1 MPASAAINSNRASLG
16 AGSSDGRADWE
27 KKRRDFDLGKGT
39 KDGWTDR
46 SLLACIPLLL
56 RLLLRPS
63 RRRRQLQKPDRVIAA
78 AEEE

>member
-16 AGSSDGRADWE
+16 AGSSDGRADRE

-56 RLLLRPS
+56 RRLLQPS
-63 RRRRQLQKPDRVIAA
+63 RRRQLQKPDRVIAA